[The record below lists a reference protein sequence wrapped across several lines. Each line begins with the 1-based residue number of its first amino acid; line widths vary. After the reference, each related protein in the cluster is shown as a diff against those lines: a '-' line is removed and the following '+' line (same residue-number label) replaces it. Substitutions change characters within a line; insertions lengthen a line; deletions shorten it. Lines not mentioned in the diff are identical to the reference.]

1 MGRRPNPLILE
12 FFERGAKLNDNSNR
26 YHHRCKACGEDF
38 PKGRIDSLTNHLT
51 KKCPAISEA
60 DRINACLA
68 LHGINSGA
76 GRPRYDGLLHS
87 GPNMGPSTTDH
98 HHHPDTSSY
107 TGYPGDQASSQSQ
120 SQIWTPLQ
128 TLAEVSRQ
136 IEAHEKHDDH
146 AAAHDAAAEAVQTTL
161 AAAIPNL
168 SSSGA
173 NNPFELHEQFTLEN
187 PPMSY
192 TTQPQ
197 PEKKDSTP
205 QKDSDYTPHD
215 FAADEQRMQQ
225 LLQPSSPPSHNALTV
240 AAAAATARL
249 TSSLLD
255 PQLLSDEAIAE
266 QIAQVAPST
275 DMLIGYPEPQKDDH
289 VPPVPQP
296 SQPARVTP
304 PPPVR
309 ATDPSTPWG
318 VMTYMAEDIHG
329 PATVTDHAHQLG
341 PNLKGGYR
349 MVTLNSPNGSR
360 HRHSRAKFDKDRR
373 MEVQEVRRI
382 GACIRCRIL
391 RKVCSKGT
399 PCDTCKKVLSPRV
412 WRTGCVRTKLSE
424 FIDLYSAGVQVVMAQ
439 KRINGYKTSY
449 HLENTG
455 AVVETSHFP
464 DLGHAVTFQVIQGYS
479 QDTEEA
485 DLKLGPP
492 VLLLD
497 NNKEDIPGKVEA
509 YMRSMLPQYIAHEP
523 STHVRVTLELA
534 DRIAKE
540 TNDELLKRSLELWGI
555 VEMMDRERQWTMLAK
570 FPHHEI
576 EDQWIKDD
584 TESEAYSNICMQL
597 TAAAER
603 KASIASKNLLNGI
616 QRSLQDGKTK
626 LGFPMF
632 LTVMLFLNCLEKTT
646 WAFKA
651 WDQENL
657 RPKWPLERPP
667 GGYTNQGHGLTELL
681 RMLLVIRHALPKTVQ
696 NDLHEPIVA
705 DGDDPEVVQYF
716 QLLNVTPAFLR
727 IRYHENNFQPTDS
740 RSLEFLFC
748 AQLLLNAPPPHT
760 MLRPESQGE
769 YMDTLPDAPPHE
781 SSLQDTS
788 IQETPGRHMKTSPF
802 ETPLQ
807 GDPLRDSPATD
818 TPMQDNP
825 AQDSSSQDSSHQDA
839 PQQDVPPQHSPTQ
852 IIPSRE
858 SPVAAAPIVDTPVQD
873 TPRPPLSQE
882 VTAEI
887 APSGV
892 AELSSQDT
900 IQVA

>member
-60 DRINACLA
+60 ERINACLA
-68 LHGINSGA
+68 LHGINNAS
-76 GRPRYDGLLHS
+76 GRPKYDGLLHS
-87 GPNMGPSTTDH
+87 GPNMGPNTAHATD
-98 HHHPDTSSY
+98 PNAAFSV
-107 TGYPGDQASSQSQ
+107 GQAASHVQDLSHGHAPSQAQ
-120 SQIWTPLQ
+120 NQIWTPLE

-146 AAAHDAAAEAVQTTL
+146 GPASTHDAASEAVQTTL
-161 AAAIPNL
+161 AAAIPNI
-168 SSSGA
+168 SSAGTNA
-173 NNPFELHEQFTLEN
+173 FELQEQFTLEN

-192 TTQPQ
+192 SNQPQ
-197 PEKKDSTP
+197 SEKKDASP
-205 QKDSDYTPHD
+205 QKTSEFVHHELSTE
-215 FAADEQRMQQ
+215 EQRLQQ
-225 LLQPSSPPSHNALTV
+225 FLQSAGSPSQTALSV

-255 PQLLSDEAIAE
+255 PQLLSDAAIAE
-266 QIAQVAPST
+266 QIAQAAPST
-275 DMLIGYPEPQKDDH
+275 DMMIDYPEPERD
-289 VPPVPQP
+289 
-296 SQPARVTP
+296 QPAQVSRVAQVTP
-304 PPPVR
+304 PPS
-309 ATDPSTPWG
+309 ASAADSSASWG
-318 VMTYMAEDIHG
+318 GMAYMAEDIHG

-349 MVTLNSPNGSR
+349 MDTTTSPDGR
-360 HRHSRAKFDKDRR
+360 QKHSRAKFDKERR
-373 MEVQEVRRI
+373 IEVQEVRRI

-455 AVVETSHFP
+455 VVVEASHFP
-464 DLGHAVTFQVIQGYS
+464 ESGHTVTFQVFQGYPKEGYD
-479 QDTEEA
+479 DT
-485 DLKLGPP
+485 LKLDPRPP
-492 VLLLD
+492 VILLD
-497 NNKEDIPGKVEA
+497 NDKEDIPGKVEA
-509 YMRSMLPQYIAHEP
+509 YMRNMLPEYITHEP
-523 STHVRVTLELA
+523 SPHVRVTLEIA
-534 DRIAKE
+534 DQIAKG

-570 FPHHEI
+570 SPQPEI
-576 EDQWIKDD
+576 EDHWIKDN

-603 KASIASKNLLNGI
+603 KASLASRNLLNGI
-616 QRSLQDGKTK
+616 QRSLQDGKTR

-667 GGYTNQGHGLTELL
+667 RSYTNQGHGLTELL
-681 RMLLVIRHALPKTVQ
+681 RMLLVIRHVLPKTVQ
-696 NDLHEPIVA
+696 SDPNVPIVA
-705 DGDDPEVVQYF
+705 EGEGPEVKKYF
-716 QLLNVTPAFLR
+716 HDLNVTPRYLR
-727 IRYHENNFQPTDS
+727 MRYHENNFQPTDS

-748 AQLLLNAPPPHT
+748 AQLLLHAPPPHT
-760 MLRPESQGE
+760 EFHSLPRG
-769 YMDTLPDAPPHE
+769 TL
-781 SSLQDTS
+781 
-788 IQETPGRHMKTSPF
+788 QEIH
-802 ETPLQ
+802 Q
-807 GDPLRDSPATD
+807 QA
-818 TPMQDNP
+818 
-825 AQDSSSQDSSHQDA
+825 AQVASQDISEAVPQEISQDA
-839 PQQDVPPQHSPTQ
+839 
-852 IIPSRE
+852 
-858 SPVAAAPIVDTPVQD
+858 
-873 TPRPPLSQE
+873 
-882 VTAEI
+882 
-887 APSGV
+887 
-892 AELSSQDT
+892 
-900 IQVA
+900 

>member
-60 DRINACLA
+60 ERINACLA
-68 LHGINSGA
+68 LHGISNAG
-76 GRPRYDGLLHS
+76 GRPKYDGLLHS
-87 GPNMGPSTTDH
+87 GPNMGPNTGHATGPNTAFSVAQ
-98 HHHPDTSSY
+98 TSSQPQDL
-107 TGYPGDQASSQSQ
+107 THSHSHAQSHAQ
-120 SQIWTPLQ
+120 NQIWTPLE

-136 IEAHEKHDDH
+136 IEANEKHDDH
-146 AAAHDAAAEAVQTTL
+146 ASACAHDPTSEAVQTTL

-168 SSSGA
+168 SSSGT
-173 NNPFELHEQFTLEN
+173 NPFELQEQFTLEN
-187 PPMSY
+187 PPLSY
-192 TTQPQ
+192 NNQSQ
-197 PEKKDSTP
+197 HEKKDTTP
-205 QKDSDYTPHD
+205 QKTSEFVHHELSTE
-215 FAADEQRMQQ
+215 EQRLQQ
-225 LLQPSSPPSHNALTV
+225 FLQVSGSPPQTALSV

-255 PQLLSDEAIAE
+255 PQLLSDAAIAE
-266 QIAQVAPST
+266 QIAQAAPSA
-275 DMLIGYPEPQKDDH
+275 DLMIDYPEPERE
-289 VPPVPQP
+289 QP
-296 SQPARVTP
+296 TQVTQPRVVRTTP
-304 PPPVR
+304 PSP
-309 ATDPSTPWG
+309 ANAAESSTPWG
-318 VMTYMAEDIHG
+318 GMTYMAEDIHG

-349 MVTLNSPNGSR
+349 MDTITSPDGSR
-360 HRHSRAKFDKDRR
+360 QKHSRAKFDKERR
-373 MEVQEVRRI
+373 IEVQEVRRI

-455 AVVETSHFP
+455 VVVEASHFP
-464 DLGHAVTFQVIQGYS
+464 ESGHTVTFQVFQGYHKEVDES
-479 QDTEEA
+479 TM
-485 DLKLGPP
+485 KLDSHSP
-492 VLLLD
+492 VVLLD
-497 NNKEDIPGKVEA
+497 NDREDIPGKVEA
-509 YMRSMLPQYIAHEP
+509 YMRSMLPEYITHEP
-523 STHVRVTLELA
+523 SPHVRVTLEIA
-534 DRIAKE
+534 DQIAKQ

-570 FPHHEI
+570 SPQPEV
-576 EDQWIKDD
+576 EDHWIKDD

-603 KASIASKNLLNGI
+603 KASLASRNLLNGI
-616 QRSLQDGKTK
+616 QRSLQDGKTR

-667 GGYTNQGHGLTELL
+667 RSYTNQGHGLTELL
-681 RMLLVIRHALPKTVQ
+681 RMLLVIRHVLPKTVQ
-696 NDLHEPIVA
+696 SDPDVPIVA
-705 DGDDPEVVQYF
+705 EGEGPDVKKYF
-716 QLLNVTPAFLR
+716 HDLNVTPRYLR
-727 IRYHENNFQPTDS
+727 MRYHENNFQPTDS

-748 AQLLLNAPPPHT
+748 AQLLLH
-760 MLRPESQGE
+760 S
-769 YMDTLPDAPPHE
+769 LPTHSEFYSLPRDG
-781 SSLQDTS
+781 LQDTPHEAPP
-788 IQETPGRHMKTSPF
+788 I
-802 ETPLQ
+802 
-807 GDPLRDSPATD
+807 A
-818 TPMQDNP
+818 
-825 AQDSSSQDSSHQDA
+825 SQD
-839 PQQDVPPQHSPTQ
+839 
-852 IIPSRE
+852 IPE
-858 SPVAAAPIVDTPVQD
+858 AN
-873 TPRPPLSQE
+873 SQE
-882 VTAEI
+882 IPHDV
-887 APSGV
+887 
-892 AELSSQDT
+892 
-900 IQVA
+900 

>member
-38 PKGRIDSLTNHLT
+38 PKGRIDSLINHLT

-68 LHGINSGA
+68 LHGINNAS
-76 GRPRYDGLLHS
+76 GRPKYDGLLHS
-87 GPNMGPSTTDH
+87 GPNMGPSSGRGAG
-98 HHHPDTSSY
+98 PGAGLETSFSL
-107 TGYPGDQASSQSQ
+107 DQTHAAHNQVQ
-120 SQIWTPLQ
+120 NQIWTPLE

-146 AAAHDAAAEAVQTTL
+146 STANMHDATTEAVQTTL
-161 AAAIPNL
+161 AAAIPNIT
-168 SSSGA
+168 SSGT
-173 NNPFELHEQFTLEN
+173 NPFELHEQFTLEN
-187 PPMSY
+187 PPSNY
-192 TTQPQ
+192 NNHPQ
-197 PEKKDSTP
+197 HENGHENRQEKKDVTP
-205 QKDSDYTPHD
+205 QKTSDFVHHD
-215 FAADEQRMQQ
+215 LSSEEQRLHQ
-225 LLQPSSPPSHNALTV
+225 LLQSATSSPSQTALSV

-249 TSSLLD
+249 TSALLD
-255 PQLLSDEAIAE
+255 PQLLSDAAIAE
-266 QIAQVAPST
+266 QIAQVAPSA
-275 DMLIGYPEPQKDDH
+275 DMLIDFPESERDQHIPQVTPTAQITH
-289 VPPVPQP
+289 
-296 SQPARVTP
+296 VTP
-304 PPPVR
+304 PPPPTRTVEP
-309 ATDPSTPWG
+309 TTPWG
-318 VMTYMAEDIHG
+318 GMTYMAEDIHG

-349 MVTLNSPNGSR
+349 MDTTTSPDGSR
-360 HRHSRAKFDKDRR
+360 QKHSRAKFDKERR
-373 MEVQEVRRI
+373 IEVQEVRRI

-455 AVVETSHFP
+455 VVVEASHFP
-464 DLGHAVTFQVIQGYS
+464 DSGHTVTFQVFQGYLK
-479 QDTEEA
+479 DAEEG
-485 DLKLGPP
+485 DIKLHSHSP

-509 YMRSMLPQYIAHEP
+509 YMRNMLPEYITHEP
-523 STHVRVTLELA
+523 SPHVRITLEIA
-534 DRIAKE
+534 DQIVKE

-555 VEMMDRERQWTMLAK
+555 VEMMDRERQWSMLAK
-570 FPHHEI
+570 FPQPEV
-576 EDQWIKDD
+576 EDHWIKDD

-603 KASIASKNLLNGI
+603 KAAVASKNLLNGI

-657 RPKWPLERPP
+657 RPKWPLELPP
-667 GGYTNQGHGLTELL
+667 HRYTNQGHGLTELL
-681 RMLLVIRHALPKTVQ
+681 RMLLLIRHVLPKTIQ
-696 NDLHEPIVA
+696 SDSDAPIVA
-705 DGDDPEVVQYF
+705 EGEEPEIRNYF
-716 QLLNVTPAFLR
+716 HDLNVTPRYLR
-727 IRYHENNFQPTDS
+727 MRYHENNFQPTDS

-748 AQLLLNAPPPHT
+748 AQLLLHAPPTHALLHP
-760 MLRPESQGE
+760 LPQE
-769 YMDTLPDAPPHE
+769 TLP
-781 SSLQDTS
+781 
-788 IQETPGRHMKTSPF
+788 ETPQEIPQATS
-802 ETPLQ
+802 
-807 GDPLRDSPATD
+807 
-818 TPMQDNP
+818 QDISEANP
-825 AQDSSSQDSSHQDA
+825 QEIAQDA
-839 PQQDVPPQHSPTQ
+839 
-852 IIPSRE
+852 
-858 SPVAAAPIVDTPVQD
+858 
-873 TPRPPLSQE
+873 
-882 VTAEI
+882 
-887 APSGV
+887 
-892 AELSSQDT
+892 
-900 IQVA
+900 

>member
-68 LHGINSGA
+68 LHGISSGA
-76 GRPRYDGLLHS
+76 GRPKYDGLLHS
-87 GPNMGPSTTDH
+87 GPNMGPGAVRDGHDSHDGH
-98 HHHPDTSSY
+98 DGHGAGLDTGLSVDRVAGHSH
-107 TGYPGDQASSQSQ
+107 AQ
-120 SQIWTPLQ
+120 SQIWTPLE

-146 AAAHDAAAEAVQTTL
+146 MSASTHDPTAEAVQTTL
-161 AAAIPNL
+161 AAAIPNI
-168 SSSGA
+168 SSSGT
-173 NNPFELHEQFTLEN
+173 NPFELHEQFTLEN
-187 PPMSY
+187 PPLSY
-192 TTQPQ
+192 STPPQ
-197 PEKKDSTP
+197 NEKKDATP
-205 QKDSDYTPHD
+205 QKTSTSEFVHHD
-215 FAADEQRMQQ
+215 LSAEEQRIHQ
-225 LLQPSSPPSHNALTV
+225 LLQSTASPSQTALSV

-255 PQLLSDEAIAE
+255 PQLLSDAAIAE
-266 QIAQVAPST
+266 QIAQVAPSA
-275 DMLIGYPEPQKDDH
+275 DMMIDYPEPERDQPTPQ
-289 VPPVPQP
+289 VPR
-296 SQPARVTP
+296 AAHVTP
-304 PPPVR
+304 PPSVR

-318 VMTYMAEDIHG
+318 GMTYMAEDIHG

-349 MVTLNSPNGSR
+349 MDTTTSPDGTR
-360 HRHSRAKFDKDRR
+360 QKHSRAKFDKDRR
-373 MEVQEVRRI
+373 IEVQEVRRI

-439 KRINGYKTSY
+439 KRINGYKTSH
-449 HLENTG
+449 HLENAG
-455 AVVETSHFP
+455 AVVEASHFP
-464 DLGHAVTFQVIQGYS
+464 ESGHTVTFQVFQGYPKEV
-479 QDTEEA
+479 DENTM
-485 DLKLGPP
+485 KLDSHTP

-509 YMRSMLPQYIAHEP
+509 YMRNMLPEYITHEP
-523 STHVRVTLELA
+523 SPHVRVTLE
-534 DRIAKE
+534 IAGQIARE

-570 FPHHEI
+570 FPQPEV

-603 KASIASKNLLNGI
+603 KASVASRNLLNGI

-667 GGYTNQGHGLTELL
+667 RAYTNQGHNLTELL
-681 RMLLVIRHALPKTVQ
+681 RMLLVIRHVLPKTIQSDPDV
-696 NDLHEPIVA
+696 PIVA
-705 DGDDPEVVQYF
+705 DGEGADVNKYF
-716 QLLNVTPAFLR
+716 HLLDVTPHYLR
-727 IRYHENNFQPTDS
+727 MRYHENNFQPTDS

-760 MLRPESQGE
+760 QLRPVSQGTLR
-769 YMDTLPDAPPHE
+769 DTPLPDTPPHE
-781 SSLQDTS
+781 VVPQVAPPDVPEANS
-788 IQETPGRHMKTSPF
+788 QEI
-802 ETPLQ
+802 
-807 GDPLRDSPATD
+807 
-818 TPMQDNP
+818 
-825 AQDSSSQDSSHQDA
+825 SQDA
-839 PQQDVPPQHSPTQ
+839 
-852 IIPSRE
+852 
-858 SPVAAAPIVDTPVQD
+858 
-873 TPRPPLSQE
+873 
-882 VTAEI
+882 
-887 APSGV
+887 
-892 AELSSQDT
+892 
-900 IQVA
+900 

>member
-60 DRINACLA
+60 ERINACLA
-68 LHGINSGA
+68 LHGISNASG
-76 GRPRYDGLLHS
+76 RHRYDGLLHT
-87 GPNMGPSTTDH
+87 GPNMGPN
-98 HHHPDTSSY
+98 TSHALSH
-107 TGYPGDQASSQSQ
+107 TLSHTAGPNTAFSLPQTPGEPQDLPPHTHAQSQ
-120 SQIWTPLQ
+120 AQNQIWTPLE

-146 AAAHDAAAEAVQTTL
+146 VSAGAHDPTTEAVQTTL
-161 AAAIPNL
+161 AAAIPNI

-173 NNPFELHEQFTLEN
+173 NPFELHEQFTLEN
-187 PPMSY
+187 PPLSY
-192 TTQPQ
+192 NAQPQ
-197 PEKKDSTP
+197 HERKDVTP
-205 QKDSDYTPHD
+205 QKASEFVHHD
-215 FAADEQRMQQ
+215 LSPEEQRIHQF
-225 LLQPSSPPSHNALTV
+225 LQAAGSPSQTALSV

-255 PQLLSDEAIAE
+255 PQLLSDAAIAE
-266 QIAQVAPST
+266 QIAQAAPST
-275 DMLIGYPEPQKDDH
+275 DLMIDYPEPERDQPAQ
-289 VPPVPQP
+289 VNRVAQTTPSPPV
-296 SQPARVTP
+296 SA
-304 PPPVR
+304 
-309 ATDPSTPWG
+309 AESSTPWG
-318 VMTYMAEDIHG
+318 GMTYMAEDIHG

-349 MVTLNSPNGSR
+349 MDTITSPDGSR
-360 HRHSRAKFDKDRR
+360 QKHSRAKFDKERR
-373 MEVQEVRRI
+373 IEVQEVRRI

-399 PCDTCKKVLSPRV
+399 PCETCKKVLSPRV

-455 AVVETSHFP
+455 VVVEASHFP
-464 DLGHAVTFQVIQGYS
+464 ESGHVVKFQVFQGYPK
-479 QDTEEA
+479 EA
-485 DLKLGPP
+485 DESTIKLDSHPP
-492 VLLLD
+492 VILLD
-497 NNKEDIPGKVEA
+497 NDKEDIPGKVEA
-509 YMRSMLPQYIAHEP
+509 YMRNMLPEYITHEP
-523 STHVRVTLELA
+523 SPHVRVTLEIA

-570 FPHHEI
+570 NPHPGADDH
-576 EDQWIKDD
+576 WIKDD

-603 KASIASKNLLNGI
+603 KASLASRNLLNGI
-616 QRSLQDGKTK
+616 QRSLQDGKTR

-667 GGYTNQGHGLTELL
+667 RSYTNQGHGLTELL
-681 RMLLVIRHALPKTVQ
+681 RMLLVIRHVLPKTIQSDPNV
-696 NDLHEPIVA
+696 PIVA
-705 DGDDPEVVQYF
+705 EGEGPDVKKYF
-716 QLLNVTPAFLR
+716 QDLNITPRYLR
-727 IRYHENNFQPTDS
+727 MRYHENNFQPTDS

-748 AQLLLNAPPPHT
+748 AQLLLHSLPPHS
-760 MLRPESQGE
+760 EFYS
-769 YMDTLPDAPPHE
+769 LPRE
-781 SSLQDTS
+781 GL
-788 IQETPGRHMKTSPF
+788 
-802 ETPLQ
+802 
-807 GDPLRDSPATD
+807 
-818 TPMQDNP
+818 
-825 AQDSSSQDSSHQDA
+825 QDA
-839 PQQDVPPQHSPTQ
+839 PQEAPQITPQDIT
-852 IIPSRE
+852 E
-858 SPVAAAPIVDTPVQD
+858 AN
-873 TPRPPLSQE
+873 SQE
-882 VTAEI
+882 I
-887 APSGV
+887 P
-892 AELSSQDT
+892 QD
-900 IQVA
+900 A

>member
-68 LHGINSGA
+68 LHGINNAS
-76 GRPRYDGLLHS
+76 GRPKYDGLLHS
-87 GPNMGPSTTDH
+87 GPNMGPNSRGPGLGAGLSTGL
-98 HHHPDTSSY
+98 DTGL
-107 TGYPGDQASSQSQ
+107 TVDQTAGQAQ
-120 SQIWTPLQ
+120 SQIWTPLE

-146 AAAHDAAAEAVQTTL
+146 GTASGHDPTTEAIQTTL

-168 SSSGA
+168 TSSGA
-173 NNPFELHEQFTLEN
+173 NPFELQEQFTLEN
-187 PPMSY
+187 PPLSY
-192 TTQPQ
+192 NNPPQ
-197 PEKKDSTP
+197 HEKKDATP
-205 QKDSDYTPHD
+205 QKTSEFVHHEISSED
-215 FAADEQRMQQ
+215 QRIHQ
-225 LLQPSSPPSHNALTV
+225 LLQSATSSPSQTALSV

-249 TSSLLD
+249 TSALLD
-255 PQLLSDEAIAE
+255 PQLLSDAAIAE

-275 DMLIGYPEPQKDDH
+275 DMLIDYHEPERDQHTPQGAQAVQITH
-289 VPPVPQP
+289 
-296 SQPARVTP
+296 VTP
-304 PPPVR
+304 PPTR
-309 ATDPSTPWG
+309 AAEPATPWG
-318 VMTYMAEDIHG
+318 GMTYMAEDIHG

-349 MVTLNSPNGSR
+349 MDTTLSPDGSR
-360 HRHSRAKFDKDRR
+360 QKHSRAKFDKERR
-373 MEVQEVRRI
+373 IEVQEVRRI

-449 HLENTG
+449 HLDNTG
-455 AVVETSHFP
+455 VVVEASHFP
-464 DLGHAVTFQVIQGYS
+464 ESGHTVTFQVFQGYPK
-479 QDTEEA
+479 EA
-485 DLKLGPP
+485 DEGAMKLDSHTP
-492 VLLLD
+492 VILLD

-509 YMRSMLPQYIAHEP
+509 YMRNMLPEYITHEP
-523 STHVRVTLELA
+523 SPHVRVTLEIA
-534 DRIAKE
+534 DQIAKE

-570 FPHHEI
+570 SPHPEV
-576 EDQWIKDD
+576 EDHWIKDD

-603 KASIASKNLLNGI
+603 KASVASKNLLNGI

-657 RPKWPLERPP
+657 RPKWPLEQPP
-667 GGYTNQGHGLTELL
+667 RRYTNQGHGLTELL
-681 RMLLVIRHALPKTVQ
+681 RMLLVIRHVLPKTMQ
-696 NDLHEPIVA
+696 SDPDAPIVA
-705 DGDDPEVVQYF
+705 EGEAPEVKNYF
-716 QLLNVTPAFLR
+716 HDLNVTPRYLR
-727 IRYHENNFQPTDS
+727 MRYHENNFQPTDS

-748 AQLLLNAPPPHT
+748 AQLLLHAPPPHAV
-760 MLRPESQGE
+760 LHPLHRE
-769 YMDTLPDAPPHE
+769 
-781 SSLQDTS
+781 
-788 IQETPGRHMKTSPF
+788 
-802 ETPLQ
+802 PLQ
-807 GDPLRDSPATD
+807 EPP
-818 TPMQDNP
+818 QDIPRVASQDIPQANP
-825 AQDSSSQDSSHQDA
+825 QEIAQDA
-839 PQQDVPPQHSPTQ
+839 
-852 IIPSRE
+852 
-858 SPVAAAPIVDTPVQD
+858 
-873 TPRPPLSQE
+873 
-882 VTAEI
+882 
-887 APSGV
+887 
-892 AELSSQDT
+892 
-900 IQVA
+900 